1 MITPIS
7 YSCKKG
13 LVLCRIARSL
23 IRPFLEPSEI
33 SEVFPKKLPGL
44 SVSRERLSPGGVL
57 GEGRRLLAE
66 EEAVEGVGDAVFVVG
81 LGDEVRLLTDVF
93 GGIAHGDTHTSEL
106 DHL

>member
-13 LVLCRIARSL
+13 LVLCWVARSS

-33 SEVFPKKLPGL
+33 SEVFPKKLPVP
-44 SVSRERLSPGGVL
+44 SVSFETLGTGAL
-57 GEGRRLLAE
+57 GEEGWGLLAE

-93 GGIAHGDTHTSEL
+93 GGIAHGDTHTSQL